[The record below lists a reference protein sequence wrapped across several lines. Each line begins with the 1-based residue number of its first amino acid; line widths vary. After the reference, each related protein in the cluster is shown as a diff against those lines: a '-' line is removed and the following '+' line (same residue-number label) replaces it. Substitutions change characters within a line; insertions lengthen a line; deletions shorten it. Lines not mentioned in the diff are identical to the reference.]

1 MMRYARQMMRSTYI
15 FVYLEVKVCNT
26 YFFVNYPS
34 NNVSQASLVKQTLVA
49 DSALADL
56 QVATVDA
63 YEGTEKDI
71 IIL

>member
-1 MMRYARQMMRSTYI
+1 M
-15 FVYLEVKVCNT
+15 
-26 YFFVNYPS
+26 
-34 NNVSQASLVKQTLVA
+34 SQASLVKQMVVA

>member
-1 MMRYARQMMRSTYI
+1 MQADD
-15 FVYLEVKVCNT
+15 EVNI
-26 YFFVNYPS
+26 YFCLFGSESMQHLFCVNYPS